1 MLSSQNPEDVY
12 LIFPSTK
19 GNFVSVLNVSPEC
32 AALHDLYPSNYYNEF
47 FIPQN
52 CRSRPKG

>member
-32 AALHDLYPSNYYNEF
+32 AALHDSVLLSV
-47 FIPQN
+47 
-52 CRSRPKG
+52 